1 MKRRSSL
8 IRNLFPTVG
17 LSLLALLIWFVFTT
31 AVRADDFTVFLPIL
45 IDDSLRGDIVFYN
58 IPNDQADPD
67 MEIMMVHLPERTTI
81 QLTDNDY
88 DDYEPDWSPDGQQIV
103 YTSYQYGNG
112 DIFVM
117 NRDGSNPSQLTAT
130 AENDSGPSWSPDGKQ
145 IIFARSFTR
154 TELSL
159 MLIELPGL
167 QERRLTTGTVD
178 YGPHWSPGGSQVAFV
193 STRDGDAEL
202 NILDLSSMAIRQIT
216 QNETYDGEPVWS
228 PDGTALLALAM
239 DKLGER
245 SLYWIKIDGTG
256 QETLTGLEFIPM
268 DHDLSADGTKIVAAL
283 GTKFSR
289 ELFVWR
295 LDKQLLQR
303 ITVADGPMFE
313 NSYRSG
319 PRWYQP

>member
-1 MKRRSSL
+1 MGRKS
-8 IRNLFPTVG
+8 I
-17 LSLLALLIWFVFTT
+17 LSIGFGVLALLLCFLFATG
-31 AVRADDFTVFLPIL
+31 VRAEDFTIFLPL
-45 IDDSLRGDIVFYN
+45 LLDDSLRGDIVFYN
-58 IPNDQADPD
+58 IPNDRANPD
-67 MEIMMVHLPERTTI
+67 MEIMMVHLPERTTV
-81 QLTDNDY
+81 QLTDNEY

-103 YTSYQYGNG
+103 YTSYQHGNG

-130 AENDSGPSWSPDGKQ
+130 AENDSDPSWSPDGKQ

-154 TELSL
+154 TERSL

-178 YGPHWSPGGSQVAFV
+178 YGPRWSPDGSQVAFV
-193 STRDGDAEL
+193 SEHDGDAEV
-202 NILDLSSMAIRQIT
+202 NILDLGSMAIRQIT
-216 QNETYDGEPVWS
+216 QNDTYDGEPVWS
-228 PDGTALLALAM
+228 PDGTELMVLAM

-245 SLYWIKIDGTG
+245 SLYRIKIDGTG
-256 QETLTGLEFIPM
+256 KETLTGLGFIPM
-268 DHDLSADGTKIVAAL
+268 DYDWSADGTKIVCAV

-289 ELFVWR
+289 ELSVWR
-295 LDKQLLQR
+295 LDKQLLQP
-303 ITVADGPMFE
+303 ITMADGPMFE